1 MKIILDGA
9 PNCRDLG
16 GMVTVDGRVIAKNR
30 LIRCNALNTIT
41 DKDAEILL
49 SHNLKR
55 VVDFRNIS
63 EITIEP
69 DKVIEGV
76 TYINN
81 SIFLSTLEAVN
92 FDSPEA
98 QRKRMAEGLWELVKK
113 GESHLEYMRGAY
125 YAFISDKY
133 AVGQWKKFFEILLD
147 ATEGATLW
155 HCAAGK
161 DRVGTGTALLLS
173 ALGVDRQDIIADY
186 METANSYAPYIDDM
200 AKDFTKYVPEYDLTE
215 AVKEAISVDPSYIA
229 VTFDTIDKEFG
240 GMESFLLNEM
250 GLTEEKRARLKELY
264 LV

>member
-1 MKIILDGA
+1 MKIILEGA

-16 GMVTVDGRVIAKNR
+16 GMAASGKVIAKDR
-30 LIRCNALNTIT
+30 LIRCNALNAIT

-63 EITIEP
+63 ECTVEP
-69 DKVIEGV
+69 DKIIEGV

-81 SIFLSTLEAVN
+81 PN
-92 FDSPEA
+92 FDSKIEDMPYNSPEA
-98 QRKRMAEGLWELVKK
+98 LCKRMAEGMWDLIKN
-113 GESHLEYMRGAY
+113 GENPLGYMQGAY
-125 YAFISDKY
+125 YAFITNKF

-173 ALGVDRQDIIADY
+173 ALGVDRQDIVADY
-186 METANSYAPYIDDM
+186 METANSFAPFLDEM
-200 AKDFTKYVPEYDLTE
+200 AKDYTKYVPEYDLTE
-215 AVKEAISVDPSYIA
+215 AVKQSLSVHPSFIYT
-229 VTFDTIDKEFG
+229 TFDTIDKEYG
-240 GMESFLLNEM
+240 GMESFLTNEM
-250 GLTEEKRARLKELY
+250 GLTEEKRERLKEMY